1 MLDET
6 IDLNVIN
13 EVFGNEIHIASA
25 SSARTGKRK
34 TLTFTPI
41 DATYNFVYEDKQSK
55 TTVKHKSPADAIEVY
70 NRYTVMR

>member
-1 MLDET
+1 MDET

-34 TLTFTPI
+34 ILTFIPI
-41 DATYNFVYEDKQSK
+41 DETYVFVFSDKQSK
-55 TTVKHKSPADAIEVY
+55 ITVKHKSPTDAVEVY
-70 NRYTVMR
+70 NEYMVMR